1 MDSGSNFLAEF
12 DHLLGIP
19 PPTVENSSVASNT
32 LPDYASPSFDLDFW
46 GSISN
51 DHTQSFFTASLD
63 PMTTLPGLQVDYQP
77 GTTTG
82 SQSTG
87 LSQNNLAVFNSLSE
101 SLDPAPTQAAAP
113 AKPESS
119 TTSSKPR
126 FLPPKGPRKQHR
138 TGFRQLPGANGKIK
152 RGRPS
157 KKEYKL
163 AGVEVDMYALKG
175 ITLHGPAK
183 SLNEVKGGEAIA
195 RRSGVRRSSRKSKS
209 SVSSDVKSKPAPGPS
224 TFPTIPEE
232 PLPEQVPSQSYSALQ
247 DMLFPPSAQPQGNSA
262 FNYQLPNLADSQN
275 SADLKFLSA
284 VQAVNDEITLQ
295 NNAGIYSQHD
305 LSQFTDLGFQP
316 LAGYQSGY
324 QPSTGFQS
332 VPDMT
337 QPPTGLL
344 SYPDLVQPSTGYEP
358 FIPDLSLST
367 GFQPLSDLPPL
378 SGMQQLA
385 NINMQPQQQLQMND
399 FPALNPVDGS
409 LPAGLL
415 PVDPNSDFSLGT
427 NWDST
432 LSSQSYSTASN
443 AFGLDGNLLP
453 TYPDSQYSTG
463 GSYNPNVY
471 NQSAYP
477 SEFPNL

>member
-32 LPDYASPSFDLDFW
+32 FPDYASPSFDLDFW

-51 DHTQSFFTASLD
+51 DNTQSFFTASLD
-63 PMTTLPGLQVDYQP
+63 PMITLPGLQVDYQP

-87 LSQNNLAVFNSLSE
+87 LSQNNLAVFNRLSE
-101 SLDPAPTQAAAP
+101 SHDPAPTQAAAP

-157 KKEYKL
+157 KKEYQL

-183 SLNEVKGGEAIA
+183 SWNEVKGGEAIA
-195 RRSGVRRSSRKSKS
+195 RRAGVSRSSRKSKS

-232 PLPEQVPSQSYSALQ
+232 PLSEQVPSQSYSALQDTLLPPSAQPQGDSAFNYQWPNLADSQNLADHEFLPAVRPNLDFSLGRNWDSSLSSQSYSTTSNAVGLDGNLLPNITYPDSQYSTGGSYNPTLYSEQVPSQSYSALQ

-262 FNYQLPNLADSQN
+262 FNDQWPNLADSQN
-275 SADLKFLSA
+275 LADLAFLSA
-284 VQAVNDEITLQ
+284 V
-295 NNAGIYSQHD
+295 H
-305 LSQFTDLGFQP
+305 
-316 LAGYQSGY
+316 
-324 QPSTGFQS
+324 PS
-332 VPDMT
+332 
-337 QPPTGLL
+337 
-344 SYPDLVQPSTGYEP
+344 
-358 FIPDLSLST
+358 
-367 GFQPLSDLPPL
+367 
-378 SGMQQLA
+378 
-385 NINMQPQQQLQMND
+385 
-399 FPALNPVDGS
+399 
-409 LPAGLL
+409 
-415 PVDPNSDFSLGT
+415 SDFSLGT
-427 NWDST
+427 NGDGR
-432 LSSQSYSTASN
+432 LSSQSYSTISN
-443 AFGLDGNLLP
+443 AVGLDGNLLP
-453 TYPDSQYSTG
+453 ITYPDSQYSTG

-471 NQSAYP
+471 NQSTYP
-477 SEFPNL
+477 SEFPNFQH